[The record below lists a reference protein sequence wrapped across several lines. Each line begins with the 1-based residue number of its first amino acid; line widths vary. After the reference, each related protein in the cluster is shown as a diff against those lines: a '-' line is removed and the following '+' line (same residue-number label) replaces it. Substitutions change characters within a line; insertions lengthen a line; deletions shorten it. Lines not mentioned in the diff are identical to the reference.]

1 MTWKNYFDRI
11 YVISL
16 LKSGCERR
24 ERIERDFKEYS
35 IEYRWWPA
43 AKHKDGRKGIY
54 LSFRMLFRTSLSRGE
69 SRCLVF
75 EDDVQFLLPPK
86 EFNET
91 MDEIVRQAQMLDWMQ
106 IKLGSVLL
114 RQATHLVTP
123 NLFETFGS
131 YGLHAVAYTREFMEK
146 ALALPEELPLD
157 VAWSKY
163 IESEGRCYHAW
174 PLLCSQYAGM
184 SSIEGKEVNW
194 DFHIQGAFKR
204 HTEKINLSG
213 SQNIIS

>member
-1 MTWKNYFDRI
+1 MIWKNYYDRI
-11 YVISL
+11 YVITI
-16 LKSGCERR
+16 GV
-24 ERIERDFKEYS
+24 IERQQRIKQDFREYG
-35 IEYRWWPA
+35 IDFNWWSGIINS
-43 AKHKDGRKGIY
+43 DGKKGIY
-54 LSFRMLFRTSLSRGE
+54 DTFRYLFRYSLEKKYSR
-69 SRCLVF
+69 LLIF
-75 EDDVQFLLPPK
+75 EDDCQFLLPPQ

-91 MDEIVRQAQMLDWMQ
+91 MEEIVRQAQMLDWMQ

-114 RQATHLVTP
+114 RPASHLVTP

-146 ALALPEELPLD
+146 ALTLPEELPVD
-157 VAWSKY
+157 MAWSKH

-204 HTEKINLSG
+204 HTEKINLS
-213 SQNIIS
+213 SSNNIIP